1 MDGRVWKKSWIS
13 PREEPRAHSN
23 FTVEQPL
30 SLADLSW
37 ICVLSFIGNGSSCG
51 IMRWPSLKFHCI
63 GKIMWHTWVALP
75 GNRIKTIIFPL
86 QLGLYVWVKCPLFL
100 KGGSLLCNLGY
111 VSIRCHNDQ
120 IMGGFFLEIMTWSR
134 TLKTG
139 IIFTPQMFHSWQVSL
154 LSLSP
159 TVPPVKQ
166 IPGRLSLCN
175 RSCTIWQALKGDVLF
190 SFFVI

>member
-1 MDGRVWKKSWIS
+1 MDRRVWKKSWIS

-37 ICVLSFIGNGSSCG
+37 ICVLPFIGNGSSCG

-120 IMGGFFLEIMTWSR
+120 IMGGVFFGDNDLISHTENR
-134 TLKTG
+134 HYFHPPDVPQLAG
-139 IIFTPQMFHSWQVSL
+139 FIIIS
-154 LSLSP
+154 
-159 TVPPVKQ
+159 
-166 IPGRLSLCN
+166 
-175 RSCTIWQALKGDVLF
+175 F
-190 SFFVI
+190 SDSAAC